1 LNKNQ
6 YNRSNLFLVRLWAGN
21 TDSDSGKVEW
31 GGKVQRVVDGES
43 HQFSNLQELAN
54 LLEALAS
61 TNQKKQ

>member
-1 LNKNQ
+1 
-6 YNRSNLFLVRLWAGN
+6 VRLWAGN